1 MTALRIALAV
11 LLAFASAPGLVRA
24 QQSPASPPSGQAAT
38 PVVRVAFID
47 PLSGAFANAG
57 ESSLR
62 HFRWAFDEL
71 NARPGKRAYRYELL
85 ALDNKASPQES
96 LTQLRAAIDQ
106 GARYVV
112 QGQSSA
118 AALALSDAI
127 GRHNEREPARQ
138 VLFLNYAAADPDLTG
153 SRCSFWHFR
162 FDASSDMRLEAM
174 ASAIERDARV
184 KAVYLIGQNY
194 SFGQQV
200 ARTAR
205 EILARR
211 RPDVRIVGD
220 ELHPLGQVK
229 DFAPYVAKIRASGA
243 DTVVTGNWGNDL
255 TLLVKAAR
263 EANLAVDFFTFY
275 AGSLGA
281 VTAIGDAG
289 VGRVRQ
295 VSEWHAN
302 VASPATDAMARR
314 YRDRFREDFYFF
326 RIHTLAAM
334 LDGALVAAGTDATR
348 SGTLAAGAGATRSGT
363 PAAGTPTPRAV
374 AARLEGMRQ
383 DTPLGEVQ
391 MRASDHQLLQ
401 PMFVSVLDRVG
412 TQGVRNGVE
421 GQPLGFRTEAR
432 IEPWVTALPT
442 TCAMQRP

>member
-1 MTALRIALAV
+1 MIALRIALAA
-11 LLAFASAPGLVRA
+11 LLAFASAPGALRA
-24 QQSPASPPSGQAAT
+24 QPSPAAPAPAAT
-38 PVVRVAFID
+38 VRVAFID

-96 LTQLRAAIDQ
+96 LVQLRAAIDQ

-127 GRHNEREPARQ
+127 GRHNERDPARQ
-138 VLFLNYAAADPDLTG
+138 VLLLNYAAADPDLTG

-243 DTVVTGNWGNDL
+243 DTVITGNWGNDL

-263 EANLAVDFFTFY
+263 EANLAVDFLTFY

-281 VTAIGDAG
+281 VTAIGEAG
-289 VGRVRQ
+289 AGRVRQ

-302 VASPATDAMARR
+302 VASPAVDAMARR
-314 YRDRFREDFYFF
+314 YRERFREDFYFF

-334 LDGALVAAGTDATR
+334 LDRAMQ
-348 SGTLAAGAGATRSGT
+348 
-363 PAAGTPTPRAV
+363 AAGTPAPREV
-374 AARLEGMRQ
+374 AARLEGMRH

-412 TQGVRNGVE
+412 SAGVRNGVE
-421 GQPLGFRTEAR
+421 GQPLGFRTEVR

-442 TCAMQRP
+442 PCAMQRP